1 MKNKVCVTLDEN
13 KQLDISIKKAT
24 GLAKADEAEVKL
36 QEMLGNKLEVI
47 QLGNDIYM
55 YLNGES
61 YKTAELI

>member
-1 MKNKVCVTLDEN
+1 MTNEQIKAEMKH
-13 KQLDISIKKAT
+13 
-24 GLAKADEAEVKL
+24 
-36 QEMLGNKLEVI
+36 QEMLGNKLEVV

>member
-1 MKNKVCVTLDEN
+1 MTIE
-13 KQLDISIKKAT
+13 QIS
-24 GLAKADEAEVKL
+24 AEVKQ

-61 YKTAELI
+61 FKTTELI

>member
-1 MKNKVCVTLDEN
+1 MTTEQIN
-13 KQLDISIKKAT
+13 
-24 GLAKADEAEVKL
+24 AEVKQ

-61 YKTAELI
+61 YKTTELI

>member
-1 MKNKVCVTLDEN
+1 MTKE
-13 KQLDISIKKAT
+13 QLN
-24 GLAKADEAEVKL
+24 AEVKL

-61 YKTAELI
+61 YKTTELI

>member
-1 MKNKVCVTLDEN
+1 MTKEEIN
-13 KQLDISIKKAT
+13 
-24 GLAKADEAEVKL
+24 AEVKL

>member
-1 MKNKVCVTLDEN
+1 MTIEQIN
-13 KQLDISIKKAT
+13 
-24 GLAKADEAEVKL
+24 AEVKQ

-61 YKTAELI
+61 FKTTELI

>member
-1 MKNKVCVTLDEN
+1 MTKEQIN
-13 KQLDISIKKAT
+13 
-24 GLAKADEAEVKL
+24 AEVKL
-36 QEMLGNKLEVI
+36 QEMLGNKLDVI